1 MKPSH
6 AQIVS
11 GILQLV
17 REMTS
22 DWDLDLEDLGPD
34 SKLVADF
41 CFSSVDFV
49 HLVASVE
56 MRFGRKLRF
65 EKLLIRDGAY
75 RTELTVGELAR
86 FVDDEYDHEVG
97 EPVPA

>member
-1 MKPSH
+1 MKPTH

-11 GILQLV
+11 GIVQLV
-17 REMTS
+17 REATA

-34 SKLVADF
+34 SKLVADL

-56 MRFGRKLRF
+56 MRYGRKLQF

-75 RTELTVGELAR
+75 RTELTVGELAQ
-86 FVDDEYDHEVG
+86 FVDDEYDHESQG
-97 EPVPA
+97 PRPA